1 MTRPVTMRPDPVRRA
16 LADRVAKRVAG
27 SGISRHT
34 VEETVDRVVSALGAH
49 APTAGQAMPAI
60 PPAIQPTIVAALMS
74 RSAPDLGSRVRAAL
88 QSAGAAVL
96 DLGVASAGRHTVVTV
111 HVPAGARAVLDTI
124 AASLQLAL
132 TLVPDDP
139 STA

>member
-1 MTRPVTMRPDPVRRA
+1 MRRA

-27 SGISRHT
+27 SGISRHA
-34 VEETVDRVVSALGAH
+34 VEETVDRVVSALGARPP
-49 APTAGQAMPAI
+49 AAGDAMPAT
-60 PPAIQPTIVAALMS
+60 PPTIVAALMS

-88 QSAGAAVL
+88 QASGAAVL

-111 HVPAGARAVLDTI
+111 RVPADARAALDAT

-132 TLVPDDP
+132 TMVPDDP
-139 STA
+139 AIA